1 MAFIEG
7 WPHLRGGLY
16 EGFHCINFLM
26 HKASPGA
33 VGQVSLYVLLSPE
46 VVFLSYSQE

>member
-16 EGFHCINFLM
+16 EGFHCILGEDRGRPSLGTRLVLSM
-26 HKASPGA
+26 
-33 VGQVSLYVLLSPE
+33 VSYLVELYNNR
-46 VVFLSYSQE
+46 